1 MYFFPVETVV
11 YDAQV
16 LWDREE
22 DQNASFCYAIL
33 NYKYKRNDVLFSYV
47 VKVTQSHIDFDKF
60 PCPNLEGEIANCY
73 KRLNFIHQNHETLL
87 QQRLEAGQPVDSF
100 TTDDRL
106 EVMRISPSSRIEPVV
121 ETGETTVS
129 IEENNLSH
137 PVANNEQSQL
147 ETDEPTQLDDERE
160 THNIHSQLILNG
172 LYP

>member
-106 EVMRISPSSRIEPVV
+106 EIKM
-121 ETGETTVS
+121 G
-129 IEENNLSH
+129 
-137 PVANNEQSQL
+137 
-147 ETDEPTQLDDERE
+147 
-160 THNIHSQLILNG
+160 
-172 LYP
+172 